1 MGPEQSN
8 VILGSVQCGQG
19 ILREL
24 SQAECAHLHLGPE
37 IGKNISASWDVIGM
51 SEDLDIL
58 VKTFQSFPRVLK
70 PTWLVVVMVSCR
82 CKIIPEN

>member
-1 MGPEQSN
+1 MGPEQGN

-37 IGKNISASWDVIGM
+37 IGKDISASWNVIRM
-51 SEDLDIL
+51 SKDLDVL
-58 VKTFQSFPRVLK
+58 VQTFQSFPRVLK
-70 PTWLVVVMVSCR
+70 EPHGQF
-82 CKIIPEN
+82 